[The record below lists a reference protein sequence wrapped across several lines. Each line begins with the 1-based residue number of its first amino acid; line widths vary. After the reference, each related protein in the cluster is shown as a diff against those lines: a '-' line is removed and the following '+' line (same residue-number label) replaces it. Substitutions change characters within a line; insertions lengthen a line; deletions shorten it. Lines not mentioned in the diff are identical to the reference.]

1 MLGKLQK
8 RIVGI
13 MLTTAVLAGCANSS
27 PINVAPYLPP
37 DLMRPPC
44 QMEMPVSDA
53 DEDLAVDIRN
63 YECVRQLR
71 LQVYRLQGWARIA
84 AGVAP

>member
-1 MLGKLQK
+1 MCKPLVALSV
-8 RIVGI
+8 I
-13 MLTTAVLAGCANSS
+13 LLLSGCSS
-27 PINVAPYLPP
+27 APVQRPMPILSPA
-37 DLMRPPC
+37 LMVKPC
-44 QMEMPVSDA
+44 QVEPPVSDA
-53 DEDLAVDIRN
+53 DEDLAVDLRN

>member
-44 QMEMPVSDA
+44 KMQPPVSNA
-53 DEDLAVDIRN
+53 DGDLAIDVQN
-63 YECVRQLR
+63 MECVRKLR

>member
-1 MLGKLQK
+1 MCKPLVALSV
-8 RIVGI
+8 I
-13 MLTTAVLAGCANSS
+13 LLLNGCSS
-27 PINVAPYLPP
+27 APVQRPMPILSPA
-37 DLMRPPC
+37 LMVKPC

-53 DEDLAVDIRN
+53 DEDLAVDLRN

-84 AGVAP
+84 AGVAR

>member
-1 MLGKLQK
+1 MLIL
-8 RIVGI
+8 
-13 MLTTAVLAGCANSS
+13 S
-27 PINVAPYLPP
+27 PA
-37 DLMRPPC
+37 LMVKPC

-53 DEDLAVDIRN
+53 DEDLAVDLRN

-71 LQVYRLQGWARIA
+71 LQVFRLQGWARIA

>member
-1 MLGKLQK
+1 MCKPLVALSV
-8 RIVGI
+8 I
-13 MLTTAVLAGCANSS
+13 LLLSGCSS
-27 PINVAPYLPP
+27 VPVQRPMPILSPA
-37 DLMRPPC
+37 LMMMKPC
-44 QMEMPVSDA
+44 KVDMPVSDA
-53 DEDLAVDIRN
+53 DEDLAVDLRN